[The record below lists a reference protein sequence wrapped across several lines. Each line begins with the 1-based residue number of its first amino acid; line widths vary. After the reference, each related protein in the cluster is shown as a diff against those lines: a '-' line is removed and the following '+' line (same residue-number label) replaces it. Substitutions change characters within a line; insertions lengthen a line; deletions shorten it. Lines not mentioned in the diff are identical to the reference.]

1 MMKLLMVEPAVIDW
15 GVILDYYLC
24 HDEPT
29 IEVQYFYGLWMRT
42 SEPVEALPMT
52 RAGIDKN
59 VSMFANLAGCIT
71 ALTTYYSN
79 HSKEIV

>member
-1 MMKLLMVEPAVIDW
+1 
-15 GVILDYYLC
+15 
-24 HDEPT
+24 
-29 IEVQYFYGLWMRT
+29 MRT

-79 HSKEIV
+79 HSKEVV